1 MTAPD
6 TRILL
11 TGATGQVGHELRPRL
26 AALGKLIPASRRVL
40 DLAELEVIAA
50 TLDAIAPDVIVNAA
64 GFTAVDNAER
74 DHELCHRVNAEAT
87 KLIAEWAAKH
97 GALMVHYS
105 SDYVFDGD
113 HKKAYTETDATGP
126 LNVYGASKLA
136 GEQAIAASGVAHLI
150 FRTSWVYGA
159 HGSNFA
165 RTMLRL
171 AHQRTELGVVNDQCG
186 TPTWAGRVAAVTA
199 EVLQQLIGTGT
210 PAPEALGDRGG
221 LYHMTAKGSTS
232 WYHFAEQVIAHDPK
246 KSEQTLQTLSPI
258 TTAEYPTPASRPKYS
273 VLSSAKLHATWGVT
287 MPKWETDLH
296 NVMPSLEP
304 TTR

>member
-1 MTAPD
+1 MTPTD

-26 AALGKLIPASRRVL
+26 STLGKLIPATRRVL
-40 DLAELEVIAA
+40 DLAELDVIAA
-50 TLDAIAPDVIVNAA
+50 TLDAIAPNVIVNAA

-97 GALMVHYS
+97 GALLVHYS
-105 SDYVFDGD
+105 SDYVFDGN
-113 HKKAYTETDATGP
+113 HKKAYTESDATGP
-126 LNVYGASKLA
+126 INVYGASKLA
-136 GEQAIAASGVAHLI
+136 GERAIAASGAAHLI

-171 AHQRTELGVVNDQCG
+171 AHQRTELGVVDDQCG

-199 EVLQQLIGTGT
+199 EVLAQLIT
-210 PAPEALGDRGG
+210 PDQSPIDALGDRGG
-221 LYHMTAKGSTS
+221 VYHCTAKGSTS

-246 KSEQTLQTLSPI
+246 KAEQTLTALSPI
-258 TTAEYPTPASRPKYS
+258 TTAEFPTPAARPKYS
-273 VLSSAKLHATWGVT
+273 VLSSAKLTATWGVT
-287 MPKWETDLH
+287 LPKWETDLVS
-296 NVMPSLEP
+296 VMPGLEP